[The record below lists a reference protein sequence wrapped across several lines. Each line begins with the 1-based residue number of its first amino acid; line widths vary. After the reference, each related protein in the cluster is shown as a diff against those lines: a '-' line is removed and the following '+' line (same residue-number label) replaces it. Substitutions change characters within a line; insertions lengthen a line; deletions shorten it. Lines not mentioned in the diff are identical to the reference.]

1 MHDTSYWRNA
11 EGDIMKLEQDALG
24 CQSKYKLIHPNL
36 LIFVDKVG
44 SNTSQT
50 KDGKVG
56 GELNLCTKN
65 GRPKQCAA
73 TKDAHFTVLGFTS
86 ADGETLMCLIIFAAK
101 ALRMNGLWALT
112 LL

>member
-11 EGDIMKLEQDALG
+11 EGDIMKLEQAALG

-65 GRPKQCAA
+65 GRPKQMAGPSNVQPQ
-73 TKDAHFTVLGFTS
+73 KMPISLS
-86 ADGETLMCLIIFAAK
+86 
-101 ALRMNGLWALT
+101 WALHQQMVKH
-112 LL
+112 